1 MLCQVACLR
10 QTATLEDRLLTTEV
24 VFANTRFPL
33 NSLRRWIEKGRDDCS
48 LSPVR
53 KSVDKAL
60 MVIYRS
66 KGGRC
71 HEWGSPSERNIMKR
85 LLVSALLVL
94 TDVCVSRAQVAEPN
108 LPLDPDNAAP
118 DFSATSAAEAKLPLF
133 TFANDASFR
142 LESVSAHTFAASA
155 LSASSAQPAAA
166 DPPAPSPTPKFVY
179 GSREDYRWQ
188 LGLGFAWF
196 RFQSSVFNANA
207 FGEKT
212 TVTYFL
218 NEWLA
223 VEGSLTAVFGPRIYP
238 QNDHSKFVL
247 YGGGPKIAWRQ
258 KRWEP
263 WLHGIFGGAH
273 EIPQTTA
280 GSKNSYS
287 IMAGGGADY
296 RWNPRISFRAEGNYV
311 LTGFFS
317 KTQNCFQLSGGIVF
331 HF

>member
-1 MLCQVACLR
+1 MKK
-10 QTATLEDRLLTTEV
+10 LL
-24 VFANTRFPL
+24 
-33 NSLRRWIEKGRDDCS
+33 I
-48 LSPVR
+48 
-53 KSVDKAL
+53 
-60 MVIYRS
+60 
-66 KGGRC
+66 
-71 HEWGSPSERNIMKR
+71 
-85 LLVSALLVL
+85 SALLVL
-94 TDVCVSRAQVAEPN
+94 TGVSVSRAQVAGQN
-108 LPLDPDNAAP
+108 LPLDSDNAAP
-118 DFSATSAAEAKLPLF
+118 DFSATSAAKARLPLF
-133 TFANDASFR
+133 TFANDASSQ
-142 LESVSAHTFAASA
+142 LESVSAHAFAAST
-155 LSASSAQPAAA
+155 LSASRAQPAAPN
-166 DPPAPSPTPKFVY
+166 PPAPSPTPKFVY

-223 VEGSLTAVFGPRIYP
+223 VEGSLTATFGPRIYP
-238 QNDHSKFVL
+238 QNDHSKFAL

-273 EIPQTTA
+273 EIPQTAA

-287 IMAGGGADY
+287 IMVGGGADY
-296 RWNPRISFRAEGNYV
+296 RWNPRISFRGEGDYV
-311 LTGFFS
+311 LTGFFG